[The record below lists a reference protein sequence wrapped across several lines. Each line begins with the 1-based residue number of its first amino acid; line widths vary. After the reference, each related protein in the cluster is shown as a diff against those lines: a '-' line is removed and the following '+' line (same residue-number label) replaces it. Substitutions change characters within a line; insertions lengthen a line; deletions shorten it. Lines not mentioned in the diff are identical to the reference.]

1 MPLGLGGF
9 TCALGNGVVGS
20 GCFTLGLFLGGLAGL
35 PKAWCPRVVGHA
47 LCLDEGRFGLL
58 RDRSAGCVELF
69 VLHVGR
75 AREKSSLFI
84 SGVQL

>member
-1 MPLGLGGF
+1 
-9 TCALGNGVVGS
+9 
-20 GCFTLGLFLGGLAGL
+20 
-35 PKAWCPRVVGHA
+35 VVGHA

-84 SGVQL
+84 CGVQL